1 MHARERGIEHED
13 ELYED
18 AVRVILQTGR
28 GSVSLLQR
36 RLSIGYSRAAR
47 LVDMMA
53 EAGVVGP
60 HKGSQPRDLLMTLE
74 EWEDAHARQ
83 T

>member
-1 MHARERGIEHED
+1 
-13 ELYED
+13 
-18 AVRVILQTGR
+18 
-28 GSVSLLQR
+28 
-36 RLSIGYSRAAR
+36 
-47 LVDMMA
+47 MMA